1 MNRNRKTYV
10 DFNSQEKTHLVLLEY
25 FFNARKNKER
35 NTKDLSN
42 RQMDFR
48 LLCKED

>member
-1 MNRNRKTYV
+1 MNHNWKTYLH
-10 DFNSQEKTHLVLLEY
+10 FNSQEKVSTSSIIGI
-25 FFNARKNKER
+25 FNTRKNRER
-35 NTKDLSN
+35 NTKDLPN